1 MSDPRTS
8 GGTRPVERAKR
19 GALQSGR
26 EVRAMFGR
34 IVPRYDLMNRI
45 MTGRRDL
52 AWRKMVARQVG
63 KAPLVLDVAT
73 GTGDLA
79 FALREAGAKRVIGAD
94 FSDRM
99 IATAVKKAAHE
110 QRTGTAFL
118 VGDALCLP
126 FADGTFDACT
136 VGFGLRN
143 MVSFEA
149 ALREMRRILR
159 PGGRFVCL
167 EMSPFRRPILGPLF
181 RVYFEQGVPLV
192 GGLLSGDLKA
202 YRYLPRSVTAFPA
215 AHDLADL
222 MHEVGFTEV
231 EYQLLAFGTVAIHT
245 GLRPAE

>member
-1 MSDPRTS
+1 MSEPGKTV
-8 GGTRPVERAKR
+8 GRARR

-45 MTGRRDL
+45 MTGGRDL

-63 KAPLVLDVAT
+63 KAPLALDVAT

-79 FALREAGAKRVIGAD
+79 FALRDAGTTQVIGLD
-94 FSDRM
+94 FSDGM
-99 IATAVKKAAHE
+99 IATAVKKATHE
-110 QRTGTAFL
+110 KRTGVAFL
-118 VGDALCLP
+118 VGDALRLP

-149 ALREMRRILR
+149 ALREMRRVLR

-167 EMSPFRRPILGPLF
+167 EMTPFRRPILGPLF

-192 GGLLSGDLKA
+192 GGILSGDLKA
-202 YRYLPRSVTAFPA
+202 YRYLPRSVAVFPA
-215 AHDLADL
+215 AHELADL
-222 MHEVGFTEV
+222 MRAVGFAEV
-231 EYQLLAFGTVAIHT
+231 EYQLLAFGTVAIHS
-245 GLRPAE
+245 GLRPVE

>member
-1 MSDPRTS
+1 M
-8 GGTRPVERAKR
+8 ERARR

-45 MTGRRDL
+45 MTGGRDL
-52 AWRKMVARQVG
+52 VWRKMVAKQVG
-63 KAPLVLDVAT
+63 QAPLVLDVAT

-79 FALREAGAKRVIGAD
+79 FALRDAGAKRVIGLD
-94 FSDRM
+94 FSDGM
-99 IATAVKKAAHE
+99 IATAVQKAAHE
-110 QRTGTAFL
+110 MRQGVTFL
-118 VGDALCLP
+118 VGDALRLP

-149 ALREMRRILR
+149 ALREMRRVLR

-167 EMSPFRRPILGPLF
+167 EMTPFRRPILGPLF
-181 RVYFEQGVPLV
+181 RVYFEQAVPLV
-192 GGLLSGDLKA
+192 GGVLSGDLKA
-202 YRYLPRSVTAFPA
+202 YRYLPRSVAVFPA
-215 AHDLADL
+215 AHELADL
-222 MHEVGFTEV
+222 MHKAGFVDV

-245 GLRPAE
+245 GLRPA